1 MEAGAVAITTRN
13 RREIFERSYGE
24 WKKYLPFGWR
34 LVVVDDASDVPCPVA
49 DYRFDSQQGIA
60 KAKNKAL
67 SLVDDCRRIF
77 LVDDDVYPVRPDWY
91 VPYINT
97 GLKHM
102 CLSFERNSKGRR
114 LSHSVYLKRKTP
126 EYWIYNAPN
135 GCMLYLDNTVL
146 AAVGGMDPTF
156 DIWGYEHVAWSHR
169 IHNAGLT
176 PYPFMDVPDS
186 LKYFHVSDYYGE
198 VPSSVPQADRVRS
211 IRANTP
217 LYEAAKRSSDYIDYK

>member
-13 RREIFERSYGE
+13 RREVFERSYAE

-34 LVVVDDASDVPCPVA
+34 LAVVDDASDVPCPVA
-49 DYRFDSQQGIA
+49 DYRFDQQQGIA

-77 LVDDDVYPVRPDWY
+77 LVDDDVYPTRPDWY

-97 GLKHM
+97 GLRHL
-102 CLSFERNSKGRR
+102 CLSFERNSRGQR
-114 LSHSVYLKRKTP
+114 LSHNVYLKRKTP
-126 EYWIYNAPN
+126 DYWIYNAPN
-135 GCMLYLDNTVL
+135 GCMLYLENTVL
-146 AAVGGMDPTF
+146 DAVGGMDPRF
-156 DIWGYEHVAWSHR
+156 DVWGYEHVSWSHR

-176 PYPFMDVPDS
+176 PHPFMDVPDS
-186 LKYFHVSDYYGE
+186 LEYFHVSDYYGD
-198 VPSSVPQADRVRS
+198 VKSSVPQADRVRS

-217 LYEAAKRSSDYIDYK
+217 LYEAAKKSSEYIPYK

>member
-13 RREIFERSYGE
+13 RREIFERSYSE

-34 LVVVDDASDVPCPVA
+34 LVVVDD
-49 DYRFDSQQGIA
+49 G
-60 KAKNKAL
+60 
-67 SLVDDCRRIF
+67 RRIF

-114 LSHSVYLKRKTP
+114 LSHSVYLIRKRP

-135 GCMLYLDNTVL
+135 GCMLYLENTVL
-146 AAVGGMDPTF
+146 DAVGGM
-156 DIWGYEHVAWSHR
+156 
-169 IHNAGLT
+169 
-176 PYPFMDVPDS
+176 
-186 LKYFHVSDYYGE
+186 
-198 VPSSVPQADRVRS
+198 
-211 IRANTP
+211 
-217 LYEAAKRSSDYIDYK
+217 

>member
-13 RREIFERSYGE
+13 RREIFERSYSA

-34 LVVVDDASDVPCPVA
+34 LVVVDDATGMPCPVA
-49 DYRFDSQQGIA
+49 YYRFHSQLGIA
-60 KAKNKAL
+60 KSKNKTL

-77 LVDDDVYPVRPDWY
+77 LVDDDVSPVRPDWY

-102 CLSFERNSKGRR
+102 CLSFERNSKERR
-114 LSHSVYLKRKTP
+114 LSHSVYLKRKTQ

-135 GCMLYLDNTVL
+135 GCMLYLENTVL
-146 AAVGGMDPTF
+146 DAVGGMNTDF

-176 PYPFMDVPDS
+176 
-186 LKYFHVSDYYGE
+186 
-198 VPSSVPQADRVRS
+198 RS
-211 IRANTP
+211 
-217 LYEAAKRSSDYIDYK
+217 E

>member
-1 MEAGAVAITTRN
+1 M
-13 RREIFERSYGE
+13 
-24 WKKYLPFGWR
+24 
-34 LVVVDDASDVPCPVA
+34 PCPVA

-77 LVDDDVYPVRPDWY
+77 LVDDDVYPVRQDWY

-146 AAVGGMDPTF
+146 AAVGGMNTDFDVWGREHETF
-156 DIWGYEHVAWSHR
+156 SWR
-169 IHNAGLT
+169 IHNSGLT
-176 PYPFMDVPDS
+176 PYPFMDIPES
-186 LKYFHVSDYYGE
+186 IKYFHVSDYYGE
-198 VPSSVPQADRVRS
+198 VQSSVPQADRVRS
-211 IRANTP
+211 IRTNTP
-217 LYEAAKRSSDYIDYK
+217 LYEIYKKTDMYVEYR

>member
-13 RREIFERSYGE
+13 RREIFERSYGA

-77 LVDDDVYPVRPDWY
+77 LVDDDVYPVRADWY

-114 LSHSVYLKRKTP
+114 LSHSVYLIRKRP

-135 GCMLYLDNTVL
+135 GCMLYLDNSVL
-146 AAVGGMDPTF
+146 AAVGGMNTDFDVWGREHETF
-156 DIWGYEHVAWSHR
+156 SWR
-169 IHNAGLT
+169 IHNSGLT
-176 PYPFMDVPDS
+176 PYPFMDIPES
-186 LKYFHVSDYYGE
+186 IKYFHVSDYYGE
-198 VPSSVPQADRVRS
+198 VQSSVPQADRIRS
-211 IRANTP
+211 IRTNTP
-217 LYEAAKRSSDYIDYK
+217 LYDIYKKTDMYVEYR